1 MGDLLEKLL
10 TDLNIVP
17 KLHRHETIPTGTC
30 ACVIVN
36 KERSLCANLAAC
48 LKYPTEH
55 VIA

>member
-1 MGDLLEKLL
+1 MSSMTKFCNKNCDK
-10 TDLNIVP
+10 IS
-17 KLHRHETIPTGTC
+17 
-30 ACVIVN
+30 VIVN